1 MIGRKNTCLTKQD
14 QKIPTIQKN
23 IIMLLKRNTK
33 AGKVNFLLV
42 TVLSIIITNNI
53 FAENLKKSETTA
65 ELSILDKVSSKNTN
79 IKIKV
84 GEEFS
89 FQNLNIK
96 VLKCYNSEFDDD
108 PEVTAYMQVKDKTM
122 NDNDKVFVFN
132 DWTFASSP
140 SIRPFDHP
148 VYDVWL
154 KKCYS

>member
-1 MIGRKNTCLTKQD
+1 MSLK
-14 QKIPTIQKN
+14 KN
-23 IIMLLKRNTK
+23 IK
-33 AGKVNFLLV
+33 AGKVNFLLA
-42 TVLSIIITNNI
+42 TVLSIITINNI
-53 FAENLKKSETTA
+53 NAESLSKNETTA

-79 IKIKV
+79 IKVQV

-89 FQNLNIK
+89 FQNLSIK
-96 VLKCYNSEFDDD
+96 VLKCYNSKFDDD
-108 PEVTAYMQVKDKTM
+108 PEVTAFMQVKDISM
-122 NDNDKVFVFN
+122 NNNDKVFVFN

>member
-1 MIGRKNTCLTKQD
+1 MLPK
-14 QKIPTIQKN
+14 KN
-23 IIMLLKRNTK
+23 IK

-42 TVLSIIITNNI
+42 AVLSILIINNI
-53 FAENLKKSETTA
+53 NAENLPNSETTA
-65 ELSILDKVSSKNTN
+65 ELSVLDKVSSKNTN

-96 VLKCYNSEFDDD
+96 VLKCYNSEFDDE
-108 PEVTAYMQVKDKTM
+108 PEVTAFMQVKDTTM
-122 NDNDKVFVFN
+122 SNNDKVFVFN

>member
-1 MIGRKNTCLTKQD
+1 MNIVLGD
-14 QKIPTIQKN
+14 TI
-23 IIMLLKRNTK
+23 
-33 AGKVNFLLV
+33 
-42 TVLSIIITNNI
+42 S
-53 FAENLKKSETTA
+53 KSETTA
-65 ELSILDKVSSKNTN
+65 ELSVLDKVSSKNTN
-79 IKIKV
+79 IKIQV

-108 PEVTAYMQVKDKTM
+108 PEVTAFMQVKDISM
-122 NDNDKVFVFN
+122 NNNDKVFVFN

>member
-42 TVLSIIITNNI
+42 TFLGIIITNNI

>member
-1 MIGRKNTCLTKQD
+1 
-14 QKIPTIQKN
+14 
-23 IIMLLKRNTK
+23 MLLKKNTK
-33 AGKVNFLLV
+33 AGKVNFLLI
-42 TVLSIIITNNI
+42 TVFSMFVINNI
-53 FAENLKKSETTA
+53 FAETFKKSETTA

-79 IKIKV
+79 IKIQV
-84 GEEFS
+84 GEEFL

-96 VLKCYNSEFDDD
+96 VLKCYNSKFDDD
-108 PEVTAYMQVKDKTM
+108 PEVTAFMQVKDSTM
-122 NDNDKVFVFN
+122 NNNDKVFIFN